1 MKIYIL
7 AQGKGSRWKDDSGRD
22 KGIQLPSEYKQLV
35 PIGNGEVLI
44 QRTIRQLWEISRARG
59 IRVEGD
65 WSHAT
70 LIAPGDFLLYN
81 IPKWIEF
88 RSFREPTGCIL
99 EGICK
104 TKKEWRDHRI
114 VFLLGDVVYS
124 NRMMQK
130 IISNTDTVS
139 FFGREGANIF
149 TGKDASKIFAL
160 SFNKVDATQLYI
172 WHWMRKLWFRDQI
185 NDAKLW
191 TLYNYIHETYP
202 VQAYPMRTVD
212 NDYTDDIDSPEEY
225 NLFYEKLKELALAD
239 DKRRI

>member
-7 AQGKGSRWKDDSGRD
+7 AQDKGSRWKDDFGRD

-44 QRTIRQLWEISRARG
+44 QRTIRQLWEISRAKG

-99 EGICK
+99 EGICR
-104 TKKEWRDHRI
+104 TKKEWRDHRVI
-114 VFLLGDVVYS
+114 FLLGDVVYS
-124 NRMMQK
+124 NRMMQE
-130 IISNTDTVS
+130 IINNRDTVS
-139 FFGREGANIF
+139 FFGRIGSNVF
-149 TGKDASKIFAL
+149 TGKDASEIFAF
-160 SFNKVDATQLYI
+160 SFTEDYI
-172 WHWMRKLWFRDQI
+172 VQRDVWEGMRDIWFRRQI
-185 NDAKLW
+185 QAKLW
-191 TLYNYIHETYP
+191 HFYDKSELRTL
-202 VQAYPMRTVD
+202 D

-239 DKRRI
+239 DERRI

>member
-7 AQGKGSRWKDDSGRD
+7 AQGKGSRWKDDSGRNMAID
-22 KGIQLPSEYKQLV
+22 LPSEYKQLI

-44 QRTIRQLWEISRARG
+44 QRTIRQLWELSRAKG
-59 IRVEGD
+59 NNIMGGV
-65 WSHAT
+65 ALNVT

-81 IPKWIEF
+81 IPKWVKF
-88 RSFREPTGCIL
+88 QSFREPTGCIL
-99 EGICK
+99 EGICR
-104 TKKEWRDHRI
+104 TKKEWDGHQI

-139 FFGREGANIF
+139 FFGREGGNVF
-149 TGKDASKIFAL
+149 TGKEAKEIFAF
-160 SFNKVDATQLYI
+160 SFNENHVIQQALWED
-172 WHWMRKLWFRDQI
+172 MRDIWFRGQI
-185 NDAKLW
+185 QAKLW
-191 TLYNYIHETYP
+191 HFCDRGKLHTL
-202 VQAYPMRTVD
+202 D